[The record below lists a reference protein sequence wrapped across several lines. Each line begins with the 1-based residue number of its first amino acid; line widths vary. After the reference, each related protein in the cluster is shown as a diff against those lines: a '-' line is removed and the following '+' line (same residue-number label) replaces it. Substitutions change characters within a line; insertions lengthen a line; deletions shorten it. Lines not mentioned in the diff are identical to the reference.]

1 MGWGH
6 YLAGGMCL
14 GLGVGLLFVL
24 TGRIGGMSAVFTTS
38 WSWFSRRAYF
48 QQQSYVRGRVWRVVF
63 ALGMVCGAALWC
75 WALGPA
81 GGVVTGVPTWQLLVG
96 GVLVGYGARRSGGC
110 SAGHGICGLASL
122 QLPSLLAVLTFM
134 STAFV
139 AANLMAW
146 FGFRA

>member
-1 MGWGH
+1 MGWAH
-6 YLAGGMCL
+6 YLAGGMGV

-81 GGVVTGVPTWQLLVG
+81 GGVVTGLPTWQLLVG

-110 SAGHGICGLASL
+110 TAGHGICGLALFSVRSL
-122 QLPSLLAVLTFM
+122 AAV
-134 STAFV
+134 TAFLGAGIAV
-139 AANLMAW
+139 T
-146 FGFRA
+146 FGLRHF